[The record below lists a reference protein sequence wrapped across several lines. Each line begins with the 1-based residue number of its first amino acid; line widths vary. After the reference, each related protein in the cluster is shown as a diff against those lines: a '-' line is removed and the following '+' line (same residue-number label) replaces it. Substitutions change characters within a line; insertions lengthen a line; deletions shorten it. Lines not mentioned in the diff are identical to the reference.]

1 MTRGGLGAAAAVM
14 VLAVLALLAGC
25 AQVEIRPPQ
34 GPLEFDLSGRI
45 AARYGQEAFTGGI
58 AWRHASGGDEM
69 LISTPTGQGIAQI
82 VREGEAV
89 QLTTSEGKKYSAPD
103 AESLTERT
111 LGFRLPLEGMA
122 DWVQGRPSADM
133 PAQVEKGPD
142 GKLRTL
148 EQRGWKVEYQ
158 QYEGARPS
166 LMRLTY
172 PGVDLRL
179 AISQWK

>member
-1 MTRGGLGAAAAVM
+1 MKRAAW
-14 VLAVLALLAGC
+14 LLALVLC
-25 AQVEIRPPQ
+25 ACAPVQLKPPSTV
-34 GPLEFDLSGRI
+34 EFDLAGRI
-45 AARYGQEAFTGGI
+45 AARHGNDAFTGNL
-58 AWRHASGGDEM
+58 AWRHATSGDEM
-69 LISTPTGQGIAQI
+69 LISTPLGQGVARI

-89 QLTTSEGKKYSAPD
+89 QLTTAEGKQYSAPD

-122 DWVQGRPSADM
+122 DWVQGRASADT
-133 PAQVEKGPD
+133 PARVDQGPD
-142 GKLRTL
+142 GRLRAL

-172 PGVDLRL
+172 PGVELRV

>member
-1 MTRGGLGAAAAVM
+1 VKRAAW
-14 VLAVLALLAGC
+14 LLALVLC
-25 AQVEIRPPQ
+25 ACAPVQLKPPSVV
-34 GPLEFDLSGRI
+34 EFDLAGRI
-45 AARYGQEAFTGGI
+45 AARHGNDAFTGNL
-58 AWRHASGGDEM
+58 AWRHATTGDDM
-69 LISTPTGQGIAQI
+69 LISTPLGQCVARI

-89 QLTTSEGKKYSAPD
+89 QLTTSEGKQYSAPD

-122 DWVQGRPSADM
+122 DWVQGRASADT
-133 PAQVEKGPD
+133 PARVDKGHD

-158 QYEGARPS
+158 EYEATKPS

-172 PGVDLRL
+172 PGVELRL